1 MDQVA
6 VIVPIYRV
14 EAYLDAC
21 VRSLLTQTY
30 ANVRIVLVDDG
41 SPDRCGEMC
50 EAYAREDARVVA
62 LHRANGGLS
71 AARNTG
77 LDWVQAETD
86 ARWITFVDSD
96 DTVHPDFVKALVDG
110 ATACGSEIA
119 AVAFEKVSRPKRGGA
134 PASPRF
140 AAQTPEAFWCAD
152 QVRATVATCKLFA
165 RRLWDGVRFPEGR
178 INEDE
183 FTTYRVLFAT
193 PRIAVCE
200 DGLYY
205 YLQRADSIMGRK
217 ARVWEPR
224 RLDLMEAYRQQ
235 RIYFRQKGFYAA
247 ERLMLT
253 RQVIAYAV
261 DYQAVRWRRGAG
273 AYRAL
278 LRTWAEGSLRYAR
291 RRWKVQMTEVSKSYF
306 VLWPWAVNHL
316 TWPFVRTYDLLTSVG
331 IRGWWRQVRG
341 RLHG

>member
-21 VRSLLTQTY
+21 VRSLRTQTY

-110 ATACGSEIA
+110 ATACGAEIA
-119 AVAFEKVSRPKRGGA
+119 AVAFKKVSRPKLGGA
-134 PASPRF
+134 SVSPRF
-140 AAQTPEAFWCAD
+140 AARTPEAFWCAD

-165 RRLWDGVRFPEGR
+165 RRLWEGVRFPEGR

-217 ARVWEPR
+217 ARIWEPR
-224 RLDLMEAYRQQ
+224 RLNLMEAYRQQ
-235 RIYFRQKGFYAA
+235 RIYFRQKGFLAA
-247 ERLMLT
+247 ARLMLE
-253 RQVIAYAV
+253 RQVAAYAV
-261 DYQAVRWRRGAG
+261 E
-273 AYRAL
+273 YRAL
-278 LRTWAEGSLRYAR
+278 KRQRGMEGYKALLRKWAKGSRRYAR
-291 RRWKVQMTEVSKSYF
+291 RRLKRS
-306 VLWPWAVNHL
+306 
-316 TWPFVRTYDLLTSVG
+316 
-331 IRGWWRQVRG
+331 
-341 RLHG
+341 